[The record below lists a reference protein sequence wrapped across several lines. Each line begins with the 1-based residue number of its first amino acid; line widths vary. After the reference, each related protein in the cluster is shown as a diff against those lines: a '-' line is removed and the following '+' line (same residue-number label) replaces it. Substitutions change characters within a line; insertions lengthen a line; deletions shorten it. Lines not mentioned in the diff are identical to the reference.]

1 MTLNNPLISRSGLW
15 PVLVMLASLASA
27 KGPTDGQLFKEY
39 MESAAKGDGE
49 AIYSVGFCY
58 WHGIGVA
65 KNPVEAYAYWNLRG
79 MSERVDARHA
89 LQVLEEEKEI
99 TPEIRARGQQRAAE
113 LQKKLD
119 AAAGPGGPPSVKC
132 LTHEERF
139 AEYMAL
145 VEHGDMG
152 YLYSVGLCY
161 AEGLGVKKDLAEAYA
176 YWNLRGTAGK
186 QDIRWGLQLLGK
198 EMSPE
203 EKRSGRARVS
213 VLQKEIDDK
222 VRVYRDSH
230 KAAR

>member
-1 MTLNNPLISRSGLW
+1 MTLNNPLIRRSGLW

-39 MESAAKGDGE
+39 MESAAKGDGD

-65 KNPVEAYAYWNLRG
+65 KNPV
-79 MSERVDARHA
+79 
-89 LQVLEEEKEI
+89 
-99 TPEIRARGQQRAAE
+99 
-113 LQKKLD
+113 
-119 AAAGPGGPPSVKC
+119 
-132 LTHEERF
+132 
-139 AEYMAL
+139 
-145 VEHGDMG
+145 
-152 YLYSVGLCY
+152 
-161 AEGLGVKKDLAEAYA
+161 EAYA

-222 VRVYRDSH
+222 VRAYKDSH